1 VESLTGVGASASS
14 HGTGAHTKS
23 EDFKSLLK
31 GGRPLV
37 GSFVKT
43 PSPHVVEVLAEAGA
57 DFVVIDREHAPI
69 DASAV
74 DLAVLA
80 GRAYGLPVL
89 VRVPDPG
96 QILSALDVGAAGVV
110 VPHISSV
117 DAARSAAALCRYNGG
132 QRGFSNSPRA
142 GRYGGLSLVPHVAS
156 EDERAL
162 TITMIEDPDGV
173 DAIEAILEVQG
184 VDALFLGCGDL
195 AVSLGEQALDS
206 PHIREIAARVLRAAQ
221 AKGTPVMATAGT
233 AASAQWMLDLGV
245 TALVIGSD
253 QSMMRQSAASAYGA
267 FRQAMESAS

>member
-1 VESLTGVGASASS
+1 VVSLAGEGASTSS
-14 HGTGAHTKS
+14 HETGDRAQA

-57 DFVVIDREHAPI
+57 DFLIVDREHAPI
-69 DASAV
+69 DAGAV

-80 GRAYGLPVL
+80 GRAYGLPIL
-89 VRVPDPG
+89 VRVAEPG

-117 DAARSAAALCRYNGG
+117 DAARNAAALCRYNGG
-132 QRGFSNSPRA
+132 KRGFSNSPRA
-142 GRYGGLSLVPHVAS
+142 GRYGSLSLVPHVAS
-156 EDERAL
+156 EDARAL

-173 DAIEAILEVQG
+173 DAIDAILDVQG

-206 PHIREIAARVLRAAQ
+206 PRVREIAARVIRAAQ
-221 AKGTPVMATAGT
+221 AKGTPVMAMAAA
-233 AASAQWMLDLGV
+233 AASAQWLLDLGV

-253 QSMMRQSAASAYGA
+253 QSMMRQAATSAYGA
-267 FRQAMESAS
+267 FRQAMGSAS